1 MAVFGADVEQLE
13 QLGRKFDEESQ
24 KIKQAISTVANQMG
38 QTWWQGP
45 DANKFRE
52 EWESTHRSSLMRIS
66 ESLHQAAQKVKQQ
79 ANEQRRVSGG

>member
-24 KIKQAISTVANQMG
+24 QLKQAISVVANQLG

-45 DANKFRE
+45 DADKFRQ
-52 EWESTHRSSLMRIS
+52 EWDSTHKAALARLA
-66 ESLHQAAQKVKQQ
+66 EGLQQAAQQVKKQ
-79 ANEQRRVSGG
+79 AGEQRRVSGA

>member
-24 KIKQAISTVANQMG
+24 KIKQAISTVASQMG
-38 QTWWQGP
+38 NTWWQGP

-52 EWESTHRSSLMRIS
+52 EWESTHRSALTRMA
-66 ESLHQAAQKVKQQ
+66 EALQQAAQQVKKQ
-79 ANEQRRVSGG
+79 ASEQRRVSGG

>member
-24 KIKQAISTVANQMG
+24 RIKQAISTVTGQIG

-45 DANKFRE
+45 DANKFRQ
-52 EWESTHRSSLMRIS
+52 EWESTHRSALTKMA
-66 ESLHQAAQKVKQQ
+66 EALQQAAQQVKRQ
-79 ANEQRRVSGG
+79 ASEQRRVSGG